1 VTGKRTY
8 DSSARQLAAG
18 ETQGRILDAARKLF
32 SRAGIDAVTI
42 AEIGEQAGVAGSTIY
57 SAFGSKAG
65 ILRALMSRAI
75 FNADYERIADELRG
89 VQDPVEALR
98 ITASVARSIYE
109 GEAREI
115 AVLRGAS
122 AFSRDLKK
130 LEREFENKRY
140 ELQGERLS
148 LLFDSG
154 AQRPGLSLEKARD
167 LMWMLTSRDVY
178 RMLVIENSWLPAD
191 YEKWLAEALVRE
203 LTGR

>member
-1 VTGKRTY
+1 VTGKRSY
-8 DSSARQLAAG
+8 DASARQLAA
-18 ETQGRILDAARKLF
+18 EDTQERILDAARKLF

-42 AEIGEQAGVAGSTIY
+42 AELAEQAGVAGSTIY
-57 SAFGSKAG
+57 AAFGSKVG

-75 FNADYERIADELRG
+75 FNADYERIAEGLRG

-98 ITASVARSIYE
+98 MTAAVARSIYE

-115 AVLRGAS
+115 AVLRGVS
-122 AFSRDLKK
+122 AFSKDLKK

-140 ELQGERLS
+140 ELQGQRLS
-148 LLFDSG
+148 SLFDSG
-154 AQRPGLSLEKARD
+154 AQRAGLSLEKARD

-178 RMLVIENSWLPAD
+178 RMLVIESRWLPAD
-191 YEKWLAEALVRE
+191 YEKWLAESLVRE